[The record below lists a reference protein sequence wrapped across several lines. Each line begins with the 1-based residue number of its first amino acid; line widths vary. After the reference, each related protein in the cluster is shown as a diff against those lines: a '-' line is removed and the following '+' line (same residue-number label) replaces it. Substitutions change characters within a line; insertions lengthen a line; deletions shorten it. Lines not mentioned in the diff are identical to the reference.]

1 MLIQDP
7 PVQIL
12 DRLWM
17 LGTTG
22 YPIYLYRGRQGDTM
36 FEGGIGPV
44 AAVLRQQ
51 LQDLDVPADRVRRL
65 IVTHAHPDHVMAVP
79 AMKDTCP
86 NLEVLASPIA
96 ARTLAAEK
104 AVSFFAKMD
113 DALTGSLIG
122 LGLATEEQRR
132 APLSENRIAVDR
144 EVKEGDTIEVDEGLA
159 FQVIETP
166 GHSDCSLS
174 FYEPQAKVLIISDA
188 TGYYMPDHEDWWPN
202 YFIDY
207 GKYLRSIERLSE
219 IGAEVLCLS
228 HNGAIRGADDVV
240 AYFNRAIAATKAYH
254 ERIVGQVRSGKTV
267 REVAEALGQE
277 IHDKSPLMP
286 LEFFQ
291 KNCSILVKASLA
303 HEGIEV
309 EK

>member
-22 YPIYLYRGRQGDTM
+22 YPIYLYRGRQDDTM

-44 AAVLRQQ
+44 AAVLGQQ

-79 AMKDTCP
+79 AMKDACP
-86 NLEVLASPIA
+86 NIEVLASPIA